1 MRTDNGTVEWL
12 PSIIA
17 VGVTIVLVF
26 LVRFLESRIWAND
39 PKEQQFRK
47 QVYTSLTLFLGMLVV
62 IFLLPEGTNQD
73 LAFGVIGLVVTGAL
87 AISSQS
93 IIANGMAGLLLR
105 SLKKFKP
112 GDFIEV
118 SGSLGR
124 VTELGLFHT
133 EIQTD
138 DRGLTTIPNALMVD
152 QPVKVA
158 RASGTVV
165 SVTASLGYD
174 VARQELTPLFLEA
187 AERAGLT
194 EPFVR
199 IEDLGDYSVTY
210 RVAGFLDET
219 QKLLSTRSKLRGA
232 VLDCLHEASIEI
244 MSPMYVAT
252 RNADRHASIPATG
265 EAVQHHPTTES
276 EREHQIFDKAE
287 KAGEIET
294 KKRELST
301 AQTELADLANQL
313 GTSGV
318 EDPSI
323 RSRISARKQKMERL
337 VGEISELEELLR
349 DAE

>member
-1 MRTDNGTVEWL
+1 MEWL
-12 PSIIA
+12 PSIVA
-17 VGVTIVLVF
+17 VGVTIVVVF
-26 LVRFLESRIWAND
+26 LVRFLESRIWASD

-47 QVYTSLTLFLGMLVV
+47 QVYTALSLFLGMLIV
-62 IFLLPEGTNQD
+62 IFLLPEGSNQD

-93 IIANGMAGLLLR
+93 IIANGMAGILLR

-165 SVTASLGYD
+165 SATASLGYD
-174 VARQELTPLFLEA
+174 VARQELTPLLLEA
-187 AERAGLT
+187 AHRAGLT

-199 IEDLGDYSVTY
+199 ILDLGDYAVTY

-219 QKLLSTRSKLRGA
+219 QKLLSSRSKLRGA
-232 VLDCLHEASIEI
+232 ILDCLHEASIEI

-252 RNADRHASIPATG
+252 RNTDRLTSIPATG
-265 EAVQHHPTTES
+265 EAVDHHPVADV
-276 EREHQIFDKAE
+276 EREHQVFDKAE
-287 KAGEIET
+287 LAGRIET

-313 GTSGV
+313 GTAGV
-318 EDPSI
+318 ENPSI
-323 RSRISARKQKMERL
+323 RGKISARKQKMEHL

-349 DAE
+349 KAE

>member
-1 MRTDNGTVEWL
+1 MEWL
-12 PSIIA
+12 PSIIGVA
-17 VGVTIVLVF
+17 VTIAAVF
-26 LVRFLESRIWAND
+26 LVRLVEARIWANE

-47 QVYTSLTLFLGMLVV
+47 QVYTFLTLFLGMLLI
-62 IFLLPEGTNQD
+62 IFLLPAGTNQE
-73 LAFGVIGLVVTGAL
+73 LAFGAIGLVVTGAL

-105 SLKKFKP
+105 SLKKFRP

-118 SGSLGR
+118 SDSLGR

-138 DRGLTTIPNALMVD
+138 DRGLTTIPNALMVN

-165 SVTASLGYD
+165 SATASLGYD
-174 VARQELTPLFLEA
+174 IARQDLNPLFINA

-199 IEDLGDYSVTY
+199 ILDLGDYAVTY
-210 RVAGFLDET
+210 RVAGFLDES
-219 QKLLSTRSKLRGA
+219 QKLLSVRSKLRGA
-232 VLDCLHEASIEI
+232 ILDCLHEASIEI

-252 RNADRHASIPATG
+252 RNADRQASIPITG
-265 EAVQHHPTTES
+265 DAVEHHLDEY
-276 EREHQIFDKAE
+276 EGEHRIFDKAE
-287 KAGEIET
+287 VAGAIET
-294 KKRELST
+294 QKKALNT
-301 AQTELADLANQL
+301 AQSELADLADQL

-318 EDPSI
+318 EDDPI
-323 RSRISARKQKMERL
+323 RGRISGKKQTMERL
-337 VGEISELEELLR
+337 VNEITHLEGLL
-349 DAE
+349 DGV